1 MTEYMLNHQAKV
13 KFEEKRYFNISN
25 EAESFINACLERKP
39 SDRLGNNFPGEAK
52 SHPWFNDINWDSLV
66 SKTGLSPFLNYCLQ
80 ENNNYMYYHNKYNK
94 PSKNNSEEENLN
106 RAYFNNSFDIYGEV
120 YNINVHTIY
129 TSKNTKEKISK
140 QNDNSLNSSFED
152 NLKDNNIINVSIDN
166 IKMDAKNSKPLLKK
180 HYEKYSRSHQK
191 NVLLKNKYDELIEKQ
206 LDKVFKK
213 FYFNRYHDIHLQQ
226 VREKAEK
233 QNISMLEQNSSLKN
247 KTTTINTNLLTS
259 INMKSNLHNY
269 STNITFLKQETCNK
283 GCNILGKSV
292 VENEIVQMPGKASHL
307 VQFDIPPNFHNKL
320 SLINPINYFK
330 KQEYPNSHLV
340 SNINKYNDY

>member
-1 MTEYMLNHQAKV
+1 MTEYMLNYQAKV
-13 KFEEKRYFNISN
+13 KFEEKRFFNISN

-66 SKTGLSPFLNYCLQ
+66 SKTEISPFLNYCLQ

-106 RAYFNNSFDIYGEV
+106 RAYFNNSYDIYGEV

-129 TSKNTKEKISK
+129 TSKNTKEKIGK
-140 QNDNSLNSSFED
+140 FEENSLNSSFEE
-152 NLKDNNIINVSIDN
+152 NPKDNNIVNSIISIDN
-166 IKMDAKNSKPLLKK
+166 VKNNKPLLKK

-206 LDKVFKK
+206 LDKVFKH
-213 FYFNRYHDIHLQQ
+213 FYFNRYYEIYLQQ
-226 VREKAEK
+226 AREKSEK
-233 QNISMLEQNSSLKN
+233 RNTSIVDKISSLKN
-247 KTTTINTNLLTS
+247 KTTTINTNFLTS

-292 VENEIVQMPGKASHL
+292 IENEIVDIPRKASHII
-307 VQFDIPPNFHNKL
+307 QFDVKPNYQNKFNP
-320 SLINPINYFK
+320 INPINYYK
-330 KQEYPNSHLV
+330 K
-340 SNINKYNDY
+340 

>member
-1 MTEYMLNHQAKV
+1 MTEYMLNYQAKV
-13 KFEEKRYFNISN
+13 KFEEKRFFNISN

-66 SKTGLSPFLNYCLQ
+66 SKTEISPFLNYCLQ

-106 RAYFNNSFDIYGEV
+106 RAYFNNSYDIYGEV

-129 TSKNTKEKISK
+129 TSKNTKEKIGK
-140 QNDNSLNSSFED
+140 FEENSLNSSFEE
-152 NLKDNNIINVSIDN
+152 NPKDNNIVNSIISIDN
-166 IKMDAKNSKPLLKK
+166 VKVNVKNNKPLLKK

-206 LDKVFKK
+206 LDKVFKH
-213 FYFNRYHDIHLQQ
+213 FYFNRYYEIYLQQ
-226 VREKAEK
+226 AREKSEK
-233 QNISMLEQNSSLKN
+233 RNTSIVDKISSLKN
-247 KTTTINTNLLTS
+247 KTTTINTNFLTS

-292 VENEIVQMPGKASHL
+292 IENEIVDIPRKASHII
-307 VQFDIPPNFHNKL
+307 QFDVKPNYQNKFNP
-320 SLINPINYFK
+320 INPINYYK
-330 KQEYPNSHLV
+330 K
-340 SNINKYNDY
+340 